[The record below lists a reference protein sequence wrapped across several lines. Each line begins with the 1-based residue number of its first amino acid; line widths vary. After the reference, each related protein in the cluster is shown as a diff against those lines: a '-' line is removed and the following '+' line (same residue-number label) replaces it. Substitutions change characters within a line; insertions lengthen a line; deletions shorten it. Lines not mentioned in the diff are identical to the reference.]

1 MMTSMHAEPS
11 ELVDQGRAALRAD
24 DATAARRA
32 FVAAHDH
39 GDDEP
44 VAVPGNVEP
53 AGRLPMCQAQAR
65 HERSPGRRE

>member
-32 FVAAHDH
+32 FVAAR
-39 GDDEP
+39 E
-44 VAVPGNVEP
+44 VARLRIDGARSIVTPSEG
-53 AGRLPMCQAQAR
+53 GRP
-65 HERSPGRRE
+65 HS